1 MKKLML
7 FSAVMLLFVAS
18 CTQDRDIVIISPEIE
33 SDNTD
38 GLFAITKI
46 ELTGAASVFYFDAY
60 KLPHDDVWLRLAPTS
75 ALTDENGKQYK
86 LTDCAGITLDS
97 QVQIPQSGCLSFVL
111 TFEPMDKNVKT
122 VNFQAG
128 DRDEDIFIKG
138 VKLYEAPQTAKA
150 VRCVLKGEVVNRSYS
165 SHLVLSRGFED
176 RNNRTGSKYIPII
189 DGKFEYLINSDCEEL
204 YELTFLDEALN
215 SSCFPIHF
223 IAEQDT
229 VHFTLYSA
237 LDCAK
242 NTVKGGKLNDSY
254 IPFESNLNSEFLPY
268 WTDYRAKED
277 SLRESNKYHSA
288 EAARLYN
295 AIESADESEINALYV
310 KLDKL
315 RAEDKLITPEG
326 KKLNAESARIY
337 KMQADRKLEY
347 ATQHPD
353 IAGYTALIDLIY
365 SEIGDPDPDIDLTP
379 AINVYETVFA
389 PKYPKH
395 PYTQMM
401 MMMKIKN

>member
-7 FSAVMLLFVAS
+7 FSAVMLLFAAS
-18 CTQDRDIVIISPEIE
+18 CIQEGDRVITCPEFE
-33 SDNTD
+33 SDNID
-38 GLFAITKI
+38 GLLTITDI
-46 ELTGAASVFYFDAY
+46 ELTGTASVFYFDAY
-60 KLPHDDVWLRLAPTS
+60 KLPHDDVWLKLAPTS

-111 TFEPMDKNVKT
+111 TFEPVDKSVKT

-138 VKLYEAPQTAKA
+138 IKLYEAPQVAKA

-215 SSCFPIHF
+215 SPCFPVRF

-242 NTVKGGKLNDSY
+242 NTVKGGKLNESY
-254 IPFESNLNSEFLPY
+254 IPFESNLDSELLPY
-268 WTDYRAKED
+268 WTAYRAKED
-277 SLRESNKYHSA
+277 ALRENNKYHSV

-295 AIESADESEINALYV
+295 AIESADESEINALYA

-326 KKLNAESARIY
+326 KKLNAESASIY

-347 ATQHPD
+347 AVQNPD
-353 IAGYTALIDLIY
+353 VAGYTALLELIFM
-365 SEIGDPDPDIDLTP
+365 EIGDPNTDITP
-379 AINVYETVFA
+379 VIKVYETVFA

-395 PYTQMM
+395 PYTQMV
-401 MMMKIKN
+401 KELHH